1 MLSTIT
7 SKGQVTIPQALR
19 QRLGLTPG
27 QAVQFDL
34 SADATYITLSPTPSA
49 RQLPQTGFGMVK
61 AKGPHVPADW
71 DAAKALKP

>member
-1 MLSTIT
+1 
-7 SKGQVTIPQALR
+7 
-19 QRLGLTPG
+19 
-27 QAVQFDL
+27 VQFDL